1 MNMVKGLLGK
11 KLNMGSTYDSHNRWS
26 PITNVLIEPNLVVQ
40 VKEIDKDGYKAAQI
54 GVGKEKHPTKSL
66 IGHFKKATVLDA
78 PKFLKEVPFDGEL
91 SLGQEIKV
99 SDVFKKG
106 EFVDVVGTSK
116 GKGFAGVVK
125 RHGFAGGPRTH
136 GQSDR
141 ERAPGSI
148 GAATTPGRVLK
159 GTRMAGH
166 MGFSKVTARGLE
178 IIEIDNENSIL
189 KIKGS
194 IPGPSNSV
202 VLIKKSSKRK
212 KDYHEPEAPTVPFIK
227 QSDGATQESK
237 EEISNKPVGTNKEP
251 ELTADKVGKS
261 EED

>member
-1 MNMVKGLLGK
+1 MVKGLLGK

-136 GQSDR
+136 GQSKYNIRNRLFKYLVDLL
-141 ERAPGSI
+141 AVKWMHNTHI
-148 GAATTPGRVLK
+148 DY
-159 GTRMAGH
+159 
-166 MGFSKVTARGLE
+166 E
-178 IIEIDNENSIL
+178 IIE
-189 KIKGS
+189 
-194 IPGPSNSV
+194 
-202 VLIKKSSKRK
+202 
-212 KDYHEPEAPTVPFIK
+212 
-227 QSDGATQESK
+227 
-237 EEISNKPVGTNKEP
+237 
-251 ELTADKVGKS
+251 ELDERTP
-261 EED
+261 